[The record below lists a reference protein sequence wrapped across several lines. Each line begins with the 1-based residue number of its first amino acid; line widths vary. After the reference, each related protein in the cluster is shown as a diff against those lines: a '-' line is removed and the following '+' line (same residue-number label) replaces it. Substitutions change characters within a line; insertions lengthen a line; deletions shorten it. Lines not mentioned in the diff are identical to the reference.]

1 MAVGMRRQWKTFKT
15 AAWLGWQM
23 ESNWTQPFLFAVYS
37 IVKPIAAT
45 MILVLM
51 YWVVINPDFG
61 GQGEDLHKQTLF
73 SFLYI
78 GNTFYMFVAQMLFG
92 IFRVIQGDRE
102 WYQTIRNVYIA
113 PISYYVY
120 VVARALTQLVI
131 AGVAVVI
138 TLLFGVYVLDVQIS
152 LAIAD
157 VPLFLG
163 ILAVGLVGVSAMGVI
178 LGGLSFLTA
187 KHVHGMNESV
197 AGIFYLFC
205 GVLFPISQ
213 FPLWGQYFSQAIPL
227 TYWFEGIRRVLAPN
241 TTSITTPLTSLDMG
255 ALMLILVASTI
266 LLVLISYFVFKGADY
281 LARKKGVI
289 DMITSY

>member
-1 MAVGMRRQWKTFKT
+1 MAIIRRHWKTLKT

-37 IVKPIAAT
+37 ILKPIAAT

-51 YWVVINPDFG
+51 YRVVINPAYG
-61 GQGEDLHKQTLF
+61 GQDENAVMF

-78 GNTFYMFVAQMLFG
+78 GNAFYIFVGQMLFG

-131 AGVAVVI
+131 AGIAVVI
-138 TLLFGVYVLDVQIS
+138 TLLFGVLVLGVQIS

-157 VPLFLG
+157 VPLFMT
-163 ILAVGLVGVSAMGVI
+163 ILVIGLVGVSAMGVI
-178 LGGLSFLTA
+178 LGGISFLTA
-187 KHVHGMNESV
+187 KHMHGMNESV

-205 GVLFPISQ
+205 GVLFPISM
-213 FPLWGQYFSQAIPL
+213 FPVWGQYISLAIPL
-227 TYWFEGIRRVLAPN
+227 TYWFEALRRVLAPE
-241 TTSITTPLTSLDMG
+241 TLQIPTSLTQIDAG
-255 ALMLILVASTI
+255 LLMLILLASTI
-266 LLVLISYFVFKGADY
+266 ILVLVSYFVFKGADY

>member
-1 MAVGMRRQWKTFKT
+1 MAVGIKKHWKTFKT

-23 ESNWTQPFLFAVYS
+23 ESNWTQPFLFATYS
-37 IVKPIAAT
+37 ILKPIAAT

-51 YWVVINPDFG
+51 YWVVINPG
-61 GQGEDLHKQTLF
+61 YGNAGANEAMF
-73 SFLYI
+73 SFLYV

-113 PISYYVY
+113 PMSYYVY
-120 VVARALTQLVI
+120 VVARALTQVVV
-131 AGVAVVI
+131 ASVAVVI
-138 TLLFGVYVLDVQIS
+138 TLLFGVFVLDVQIS
-152 LAIAD
+152 LALAD
-157 VPLFLG
+157 VPLFFA
-163 ILAVGLVGVSAMGVI
+163 ILLIGLVGVSAMGVI

-213 FPLWGQYFSQAIPL
+213 FPAWGRYLSLAIPL
-227 TYWFEGIRRVLAPN
+227 TYWFEGIRRVLAPD
-241 TTSITTPLTSLDMG
+241 TLSISTPLTGLDIVSL
-255 ALMLILVASTI
+255 LLILLASTI
-266 LLVLISYFVFKGADY
+266 VLVLVSYFVFKGADY